1 MCAVGGQEG
10 SGRLPSWCYVWLLLL
25 LGLKTTLALA
35 TVFSEQVRHGCT
47 SSGSEV
53 FSTAV
58 RVCDQTKELLRYEC
72 FLVAWER
79 NLRAPLC

>member
-1 MCAVGGQEG
+1 MVIKQLVKEQKVSLCICLCGGGWEG
-10 SGRLPSWCYVWLLLL
+10 SGRLLSWCYIWLLLL

-35 TVFSEQVRHGCT
+35 MVFSEQVRHGCT

-58 RVCDQTKELLRYEC
+58 RVCDQTKGLLR
-72 FLVAWER
+72 
-79 NLRAPLC
+79 